1 MIIDAHMHMD
11 SATIPEILK
20 QQGITCIANAATPK
34 EYSKLKKL
42 QEVNPAIWISA
53 GIHPW
58 QADTVTWDEMLPMLK
73 ETKIIGEIGLDSVW
87 CKTDEALQYSV
98 FEQQLT
104 FAQQQKKQVIL
115 HLKGKEKA
123 ALKLLRRYE
132 NRYLVHWYSC
142 ADWLWEY
149 INMGCWFTVGPSLLS
164 DEAVQQVA
172 AFVPLERLL
181 VETDGISACAWCENR
196 AVTPHE
202 HGAILKRS
210 MLRISEMRNIPYE
223 QLEWQLQ
230 QNCEAFLQ
238 TTLR

>member
-87 CKTDEALQYSV
+87 CKTDEALQ
-98 FEQQLT
+98 
-104 FAQQQKKQVIL
+104 
-115 HLKGKEKA
+115 
-123 ALKLLRRYE
+123 
-132 NRYLVHWYSC
+132 
-142 ADWLWEY
+142 
-149 INMGCWFTVGPSLLS
+149 
-164 DEAVQQVA
+164 
-172 AFVPLERLL
+172 
-181 VETDGISACAWCENR
+181 
-196 AVTPHE
+196 
-202 HGAILKRS
+202 
-210 MLRISEMRNIPYE
+210 
-223 QLEWQLQ
+223 
-230 QNCEAFLQ
+230 
-238 TTLR
+238 